1 MRISDWSSDVC
12 SSDLLPNLSP
22 RKHRGRNRDART
34 RTLDG
39 SQGRRGAAAAM
50 DCADAEG
57 RALGGNCAYRHVLP
71 PSKPFALSLS
81 KGCSFSRRR
90 RKNRASTGSARTA
103 AGQSGIKRCTD
114 MTTLVLHDYF
124 RSSASYRVR
133 IALNL
138 KGLDYS
144 RVEVSLIA
152 GEQKGDAYLAQNAQG
167 FVPMLVA
174 DGEPIIQSLAIID
187 WLDRA
192 HPTPRLTP
200 DDPMPRAVALRS
212 QEHPS
217 ELQSLMRNS
226 SAVFCLKKKN

>member
-81 KGCSFSRRR
+81 KGCS
-90 RKNRASTGSARTA
+90 
-103 AGQSGIKRCTD
+103 
-114 MTTLVLHDYF
+114 
-124 RSSASYRVR
+124 RS
-133 IALNL
+133 
-138 KGLDYS
+138 
-144 RVEVSLIA
+144 E
-152 GEQKGDAYLAQNAQG
+152 
-167 FVPMLVA
+167 
-174 DGEPIIQSLAIID
+174 
-187 WLDRA
+187 
-192 HPTPRLTP
+192 
-200 DDPMPRAVALRS
+200 
-212 QEHPS
+212 EHTY
-217 ELQSLMRNS
+217 ELQSLMRITY
-226 SAVFCLKKKN
+226 AVFCLKKKRDITTQTHDCDK